1 MVVPSL
7 LSIPSNSASLP
18 PPFVRMA
25 LAARRSPAC
34 AHVDD
39 AHRSLVG
46 NLSSLDVSHRAARA
60 NIGDVSRLRWHLGR
74 CVAGTSV
81 TRSTLRVLA
90 IGCSMTQGQMNCG
103 GKLEGRQCARP
114 CAKLRWATV
123 LQRMLQALPLL
134 SNPVHRGR
142 ARHRGD
148 RED

>member
-1 MVVPSL
+1 MGERFAQ
-7 LSIPSNSASLP
+7 SAFFALEVCKGATGSANC
-18 PPFVRMA
+18 M

-34 AHVDD
+34 AHVDA

-60 NIGDVSRLRWHLGR
+60 NIGDVSRLRWHLRR
-74 CVAGTSV
+74 CVASTPA

-103 GKLEGRQCARP
+103 GKLEGRQCGRP

-123 LQRMLQALPLL
+123 LQRMLQAPPLPFQ
-134 SNPVHRGR
+134 PC
-142 ARHRGD
+142 A
-148 RED
+148 

>member
-1 MVVPSL
+1 MVARYHPKLGVAEHPL
-7 LSIPSNSASLP
+7 
-18 PPFVRMA
+18 M

-34 AHVDD
+34 AAVDA

-74 CVAGTSV
+74 CTAAGRSA

-103 GKLEGRQCARP
+103 GKLEGRQCVRP

-123 LQRMLQALPLL
+123 LQRMLQAGQ
-134 SNPVHRGR
+134 NQ
-142 ARHRGD
+142 D
-148 RED
+148 